1 MVNKG
6 KTGTPFPIT
15 SVRRKLVTQDGT
27 SDGTRSVPEE
37 VAVAFTYGRAT
48 FAVMMATPDDLED
61 FATGFSL
68 TEGIIRSPSEI
79 SSMEVVPHE
88 QGAEVRMTLNENRD
102 AQLLSRRRQLAG
114 PAGCGLCGIES
125 LEAAVRPARE
135 VTADLRV
142 DAPTIFAALRAL
154 RECQRLN
161 EATHAVHAAGFWS
174 VARKELLLVRE
185 DVGRHNA
192 LDKLAGA
199 LARTGADPATGF
211 IVLSSR
217 LSIELV
223 QKAAMIGC
231 PMLVAVSAPT
241 SFALRA
247 ADGAGMTLVA
257 VARDDSFEVFTR
269 PERVFTTAADE
280 AR

>member
-1 MVNKG
+1 MVSQG
-6 KTGTPFPIT
+6 KSGTPFPIT
-15 SVRRKLVTQDGT
+15 TVRRKLVTQVGT
-27 SDGTRSVPEE
+27 SDGTRNIPEE
-37 VAVAFTYGRAT
+37 VAVAFTFGRAT

-68 TEGIIRSPSEI
+68 TEGIIQSLSEI
-79 SSMEVVPHE
+79 ASMEVVPHA
-88 QGAEVRMTLNENRD
+88 QGAELRMTLNENRD

-125 LEAAVRPARE
+125 LEAAIRTARE
-135 VTADLRV
+135 VTAEIRV
-142 DAPTIFAALRAL
+142 DPPTIFAALRAL

-161 EATHAVHAAGFWS
+161 QATHAVHAAGFWS
-174 VARKELLLVRE
+174 IAQKELLFVRE

-199 LARTGADPATGF
+199 LARSGADPATGF

-241 SFALRA
+241 SFALQA
-247 ADGAGMTLVA
+247 ADAAGMTLVA
-257 VARDDSFEVFTR
+257 VARDDSFEIFTR
-269 PERVFTTAADE
+269 PKRVLTMAADE